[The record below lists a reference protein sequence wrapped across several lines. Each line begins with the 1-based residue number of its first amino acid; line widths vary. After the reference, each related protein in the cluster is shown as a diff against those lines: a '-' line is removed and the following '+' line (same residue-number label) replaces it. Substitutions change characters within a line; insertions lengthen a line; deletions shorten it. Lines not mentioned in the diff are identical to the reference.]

1 MFLLRLIHLCDI
13 WGFYIKPI
21 TQKYYLCRL
30 KNSIL
35 VKTNQEIK
43 DYIKTLRASD
53 EGNEYA
59 IVHYCET
66 KLNLKVKFQPPKDS
80 MPVATFSQFK
90 EWAERDFPVEN
101 SAIVIEDPDCNYVN
115 AIAYVSRI
123 LHDSIILGASITED
137 GNLIT
142 NKLSIPFNTKIRKA
156 TQKEVNRLTTEL
168 FNADMEWSFEYS
180 RIIERFIPKQCNY
193 VKFVSNSGKRGIGVF
208 REITKDG
215 KVILFCVKLEN
226 EPIQHSLNEYI
237 GNSCDIR
244 FSSVSQVEKN
254 LFREELE
261 RVGKIW
267 NGYSKRIE
275 PINFRLKKGKS
286 YYYINDKFN
295 VAANQETNS
304 AQDRLKFNC
313 GNYFTS
319 LEEINEMIDYMTEF
333 RKAQLARPEKTKG
346 EQKER

>member
-1 MFLLRLIHLCDI
+1 MAYLVFL
-13 WGFYIKPI
+13 
-21 TQKYYLCRL
+21 YYENEL
-30 KNSIL
+30 KTLTLQIETPYSL
-35 VKTNQEIK
+35 SQVKTNQEIK
-43 DYIKTLRASD
+43 DYIKTLRAID

-66 KLNLKVKFQPPKDS
+66 KLNLKVKFQTPKDS
-80 MPVATFSQFK
+80 MIVVTFSEFK
-90 EWAERDFPVEN
+90 EWAERDFPIAN
-101 SAIVIEDPDCNYVN
+101 SVIVIEEPDCYVN
-115 AIAYVSRI
+115 MVAYVSRV

-156 TQKEVNRLTTEL
+156 TQKEINRITTEL
-168 FNADMEWSFEYS
+168 FNVDLEWSFEYS

-193 VKFVSNSGKRGIGVF
+193 VKFVSNAGKRGIGVL
-208 REITKDG
+208 REIAKDG
-215 KVILFCVKLEN
+215 KVIMFCVKLEN

-244 FSSVSQVEKN
+244 FSLASQIETN
-254 LFREELE
+254 LFREELKK
-261 RVGKIW
+261 VGKIW

-275 PINFRLKKGKS
+275 PIDFRLKKGKS

-295 VAANQETNS
+295 VASNQETNS
-304 AQDRLKFNC
+304 SQDRLKFNC

-319 LEEINEMIDYMTEF
+319 LEEINEMIDHMTEF
-333 RKAQLARPEKTKG
+333 RKSQLARPQKSTK
-346 EQKER
+346 EAERR